1 MSAWP
6 FLRGPKKTDHSQ
18 AWRGKDE
25 ARCFDVS
32 VKRRLRRD
40 HRLRLRAGF
49 VFEGQSLDL
58 SGSCFASGATA
69 FGIRGG
75 NV

>member
-6 FLRGPKKTDHSQ
+6 FSAPPWGEKTDQSQ

-32 VKRRLRRD
+32 VKRRLWRD

-49 VFEGQSLDL
+49 VFEGQRLDL
-58 SGSCFASGATA
+58 
-69 FGIRGG
+69 
-75 NV
+75 